1 MKGFCESHNVDMVCV
16 MLTNIID
23 ESSELIYEGEEAA
36 ELLGKAFHVPAEN
49 GAIYLPGCSIKKK
62 TAYTF
67 RNGCFTGIK
76 ILS

>member
-1 MKGFCESHNVDMVCV
+1 MVCV

-49 GAIYLPGCSIKKK
+49 GAIYLPGVVSRKKQLIPSVM
-62 TAYTF
+62 AALQ
-67 RNGCFTGIK
+67 G
-76 ILS
+76 